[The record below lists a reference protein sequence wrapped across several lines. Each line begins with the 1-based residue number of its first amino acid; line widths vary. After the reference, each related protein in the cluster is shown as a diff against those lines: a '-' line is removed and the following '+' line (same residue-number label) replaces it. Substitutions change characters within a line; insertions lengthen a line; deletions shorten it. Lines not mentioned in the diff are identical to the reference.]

1 MLSGGLTNR
10 RGKMKKFLVVLLLA
24 IWAGTA
30 FAGTAVEDGASIT
43 TDPASLYYRDDGSDD
58 LVTPVS
64 KDDPLPI
71 VNTEAA
77 GTWATAR
84 TNVVANDTASVY
96 GTADLGNFS
105 VSGYNH
111 VRFRVFTNGTA
122 DSVAFACG
130 TATPVTNP
138 NYGYTATTTIT
149 GYSTTAPFTCYCDT
163 NGQTVMFPRFTALS
177 SGANVTAV
185 KYQGYN

>member
-1 MLSGGLTNR
+1 MRKVLA
-10 RGKMKKFLVVLLLA
+10 VVLGFLILVT
-24 IWAGTA
+24 GVV
-30 FAGTAVEDGASIT
+30 FAGTSVKDGVSIT
-43 TDPASLYYRDDGSDD
+43 TEPSSIYFREDYSDD
-58 LVTPVS
+58 ESVVPVS
-64 KDDPLPI
+64 DDYPLP
-71 VNTEAA
+71 VATGVERA
-77 GTWATAR
+77 GSWATAR
-84 TNVVANDTASVY
+84 TNVVANDTATTY
-96 GTADLGNFS
+96 GTADTGNFS

-111 VRFRVFTNGTA
+111 VRFQIFPKATT

-138 NYGYTATTTIT
+138 YYGYTPTVTVT
-149 GYSTTAPFTCYCDT
+149 GYSTTAPCTCYCDT